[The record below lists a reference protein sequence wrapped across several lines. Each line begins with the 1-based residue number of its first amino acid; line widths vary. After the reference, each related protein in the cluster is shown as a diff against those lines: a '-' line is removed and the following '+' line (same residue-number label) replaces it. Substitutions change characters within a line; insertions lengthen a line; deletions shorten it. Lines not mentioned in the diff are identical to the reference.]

1 VIARWISLL
10 LLFSTAPASGHAQ
23 KRCYNALE
31 FGAVGDGKTINT
43 RSIQQAIDKATSS
56 GGGSVCV
63 PAGTFVTGALRLHSN
78 VDLHLESGAILKGSG
93 RLEDYYLDGKLVGLL
108 FTQDAVNVSIT
119 GQGTIDDNG
128 DSFMGLHWGK
138 VRQLFS
144 LAALRFL
151 SLRAS
156 RSMAA
161 DMPPPLTALALIR
174 SHSGMAR
181 KRTFWSET
189 PLSFESECN
198 RRSEFHAEPTAPT
211 GYARQDGLTDWERE

>member
-1 VIARWISLL
+1 MIARWISLL

-31 FGAVGDGKTINT
+31 FGAAGDGKTINT

-119 GQGTIDDNG
+119 GQRTIDDNG
-128 DSFMGLHWGK
+128 DSFMGLHWGE
-138 VRQLFS
+138 VRQPFFTHGVEIS
-144 LAALRFL
+144 QFEGVTIDGGRYAAAPHGSRAYPIALRDGKKAHL
-151 SLRAS
+151 LVG
-156 RSMAA
+156 
-161 DMPPPLTALALIR
+161 D
-174 SHSGMAR
+174 
-181 KRTFWSET
+181 T
-189 PLSFESECN
+189 PVF
-198 RRSEFHAEPTAPT
+198 R
-211 GYARQDGLTDWERE
+211 ERVQPAF